1 MWQPAE
7 NTCTYHE
14 MQSFLASVILAFTRN
29 GKMIWKKYYT
39 NLFLTVYLLDEC
51 LVANGLMT
59 HITFSI
65 ASVKIKMSFSL
76 FIFTLT
82 KGDSI
87 SLLTMVPIKNENKRF
102 WRKKNYQTLLW
113 QLKLKEWKST
123 RTWSFSYE
131 NHIISILTFCSLK
144 TFLQCFFKP
153 KYAHFISKNE
163 EESM

>member
-7 NTCTYHE
+7 NTCTYHA

-29 GKMIWKKYYT
+29 DKMIWKKYYT

-51 LVANGLMT
+51 LVTNGLMT

-65 ASVKIKMSFSL
+65 ASAKIKMSFSL

-102 WRKKNYQTLLW
+102 WRKKIIKHFYGNW
-113 QLKLKEWKST
+113 SLKSEKVQGREVLAMK
-123 RTWSFSYE
+123 
-131 NHIISILTFCSLK
+131 IISLVSLHSV
-144 TFLQCFFKP
+144 L
-153 KYAHFISKNE
+153 
-163 EESM
+163 

>member
-7 NTCTYHE
+7 NTCTYHA

-29 GKMIWKKYYT
+29 DKMIWKKYYT

-102 WRKKNYQTLLW
+102 WRKKIIKHFYGDW
-113 QLKLKEWKST
+113 SLKSEKVQGREVLAMK
-123 RTWSFSYE
+123 
-131 NHIISILTFCSLK
+131 IISLVSLHSV
-144 TFLQCFFKP
+144 L
-153 KYAHFISKNE
+153 
-163 EESM
+163 

>member
-7 NTCTYHE
+7 NTCTYHA

-51 LVANGLMT
+51 LVTNGLMT

-65 ASVKIKMSFSL
+65 ASAKIKMSFSL
-76 FIFTLT
+76 FVFTLT

-102 WRKKNYQTLLW
+102 WRKKIIKHFYGNW
-113 QLKLKEWKST
+113 SLKSEKVQGREVLAMK
-123 RTWSFSYE
+123 
-131 NHIISILTFCSLK
+131 IISLVSLHSV
-144 TFLQCFFKP
+144 L
-153 KYAHFISKNE
+153 
-163 EESM
+163 

>member
-7 NTCTYHE
+7 NTCTYHA

-51 LVANGLMT
+51 LVTNGLMT

-65 ASVKIKMSFSL
+65 ASAKIKMSFSL

-102 WRKKNYQTLLW
+102 WRKKIIKHFYGNW
-113 QLKLKEWKST
+113 SLKSEKVQGREVLAMK
-123 RTWSFSYE
+123 
-131 NHIISILTFCSLK
+131 IISLVSLHSV
-144 TFLQCFFKP
+144 L
-153 KYAHFISKNE
+153 
-163 EESM
+163 

>member
-7 NTCTYHE
+7 NTCTYHA

-51 LVANGLMT
+51 LVTNGLMT

-65 ASVKIKMSFSL
+65 ASAKIKMSFSL
-76 FIFTLT
+76 FVFTLT

-102 WRKKNYQTLLW
+102 WRKKIIKHFYGDW
-113 QLKLKEWKST
+113 SLKSEKVQGREVLAMK
-123 RTWSFSYE
+123 
-131 NHIISILTFCSLK
+131 IISLVSLHSV
-144 TFLQCFFKP
+144 L
-153 KYAHFISKNE
+153 
-163 EESM
+163 

>member
-7 NTCTYHE
+7 NTCTYHA

-29 GKMIWKKYYT
+29 DKMIWKKYYT

-59 HITFSI
+59 HTTFSI

-102 WRKKNYQTLLW
+102 WRKKIIKHFYGNW
-113 QLKLKEWKST
+113 SLKSEKVQGREVLAMK
-123 RTWSFSYE
+123 
-131 NHIISILTFCSLK
+131 IISLVSLHSV
-144 TFLQCFFKP
+144 L
-153 KYAHFISKNE
+153 
-163 EESM
+163 

>member
-7 NTCTYHE
+7 NTCTYHA

-29 GKMIWKKYYT
+29 DKMIWKKYYT

-102 WRKKNYQTLLW
+102 WRKKIIKHFYGNW
-113 QLKLKEWKST
+113 SLKSEKVQGREVLAMK
-123 RTWSFSYE
+123 
-131 NHIISILTFCSLK
+131 IISLVSLHSV
-144 TFLQCFFKP
+144 L
-153 KYAHFISKNE
+153 
-163 EESM
+163 

>member
-7 NTCTYHE
+7 NTCTYHA

-29 GKMIWKKYYT
+29 DKMIWKKYYT

-51 LVANGLMT
+51 LVTNGLMT

-65 ASVKIKMSFSL
+65 ASAKIKMSFSL

-102 WRKKNYQTLLW
+102 WRKKIIKHFYDNW
-113 QLKLKEWKST
+113 SLKSEKVQGREVLAMK
-123 RTWSFSYE
+123 
-131 NHIISILTFCSLK
+131 IISLVSLHSV
-144 TFLQCFFKP
+144 L
-153 KYAHFISKNE
+153 
-163 EESM
+163 

>member
-7 NTCTYHE
+7 NTCTYHA

-51 LVANGLMT
+51 LVTNWLMT

-65 ASVKIKMSFSL
+65 ASAKIKMSFSL

-87 SLLTMVPIKNENKRF
+87 SLLTMVSIKNENKRF
-102 WRKKNYQTLLW
+102 WRKKIIKHFYGNW
-113 QLKLKEWKST
+113 SLKSEKVQGREVLAMK
-123 RTWSFSYE
+123 
-131 NHIISILTFCSLK
+131 IISLVSLHSV
-144 TFLQCFFKP
+144 L
-153 KYAHFISKNE
+153 
-163 EESM
+163 